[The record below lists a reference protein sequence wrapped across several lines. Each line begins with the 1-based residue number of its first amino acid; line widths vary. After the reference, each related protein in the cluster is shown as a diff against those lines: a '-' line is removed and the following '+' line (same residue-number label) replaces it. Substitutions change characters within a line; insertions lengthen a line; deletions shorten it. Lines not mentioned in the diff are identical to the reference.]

1 MHAGS
6 IAFLK
11 LFWRGEGHTHSK
23 ILASKEKHTQN
34 HEISNLWM
42 FVVGIAIY
50 NYKFS
55 LILYL
60 LFCHFDFFT
69 LFKKSVAGG
78 NSVLIYFIICKC
90 NKNVFC
96 K

>member
-34 HEISNLWM
+34 HEISNLCM
-42 FVVGIAIY
+42 FVLGIAIY

-60 LFCHFDFFT
+60 LFVT
-69 LFKKSVAGG
+69 LIFLHCSKKVWREATP
-78 NSVLIYFIICKC
+78 C
-90 NKNVFC
+90 
-96 K
+96 